1 MFEALERRVRR
12 RAAVRVERRAEALEA
27 RLRSARPGGID
38 VARDAGRILLAGR
51 GLRRRFVTE
60 PALRWLGLIR

>member
-12 RAAVRVERRAEALEA
+12 RTAVRVEGQVGAIEA
-27 RLRSARPGGID
+27 RLRSELPGSVD
-38 VARDAGRILLAGR
+38 VVGEAGRVVLIGR
-51 GLRRRFVTE
+51 GLRRRFVTD